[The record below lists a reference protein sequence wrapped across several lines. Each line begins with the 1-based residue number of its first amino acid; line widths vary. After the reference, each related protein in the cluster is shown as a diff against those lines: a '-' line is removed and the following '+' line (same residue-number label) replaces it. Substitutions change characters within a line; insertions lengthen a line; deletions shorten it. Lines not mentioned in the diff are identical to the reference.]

1 MSAAVLYKLLAI
13 FLTVGIGWFAGRMRW
28 LGEREGSSDPA
39 RVLSNAAFYIFVPAL
54 LFRTTARIAF
64 STLPWLTLA
73 AFFGP
78 AVLMILLVYGWQ
90 RRRNQDGALPVA
102 APSVRAITAGFGNSV
117 QLGVPMAAA
126 VFGET
131 GLALHISI
139 MSLHSLILLTL
150 LTLIV
155 EFDIGRT
162 RRDQDDNGRLLRT
175 LKTTVRNTVI
185 HPAVLPVLA
194 GLSWNAAGLPI
205 PAVIDEVLALLGT
218 AVSPLCLVL
227 IGMSLAYYGLGG
239 SVRGVL
245 LLGVLKLLV
254 LPGLVLIAGHW
265 VFGLNGL
272 PLGVVVMLAAVP
284 TGSNALLFAQRY
296 HALEDETTSATVIAT
311 FAFVL
316 TAPMWL
322 AVLGWVG

>member
-28 LGEREGSSDPA
+28 LGEREDSSDPA

-54 LFRTTARIAF
+54 LFRATSRIPF

-78 AVLMILLVYGWQ
+78 AILLSLSVYGWQ
-90 RRRNQDGALPVA
+90 RRRNRDGALPVA
-102 APSVRAITAGFGNSV
+102 APSVRTVTAGLGNTL
-117 QLGVPMAAA
+117 QLGVPVAAA

-150 LTLIV
+150 PTLLV
-155 EFDIGRT
+155 EFDIGRA
-162 RRDQDDNGRLLRT
+162 RHDQDDNGRLLRT
-175 LKTTVRNTVI
+175 LKTTVRNAVI
-185 HPAVLPVLA
+185 HPAVSPVLA
-194 GLSWNAAGLPI
+194 GLSWNAVGLPI

-239 SVRGVL
+239 SVRGML

-265 VFGLNGL
+265 VFGLSGL

-284 TGSNALLFAQRY
+284 TGSNALIFAQRY
-296 HALEDETTSATVIAT
+296 RALEDETTSATVIST
-311 FAFVL
+311 FAFVP
-316 TAPMWL
+316 TAPLWL
-322 AVLGWVG
+322 AILGWVG